1 MSTIRRDRLIAA
13 ADRVLAARELPTI
26 ASVTDD
32 EVIASIE
39 RVVGHRIPTRARASV
54 LSRIDRMA
62 ASITDAIKPKRRR
75 DAAGARQ

>member
-13 ADRVLAARELPTI
+13 DDRVLAARELPTI

-54 LSRIDRMA
+54 L
-62 ASITDAIKPKRRR
+62 
-75 DAAGARQ
+75 

>member
-1 MSTIRRDRLIAA
+1 MSTTRTTRLTAA
-13 ADRVLAARELPTI
+13 ADRVLAIEGMSSI
-26 ASVTDD
+26 ANVSDD

-39 RVVGHRIPTRARASV
+39 RVVGHRIPTTARASV

-75 DAAGARQ
+75 NAAGARQ